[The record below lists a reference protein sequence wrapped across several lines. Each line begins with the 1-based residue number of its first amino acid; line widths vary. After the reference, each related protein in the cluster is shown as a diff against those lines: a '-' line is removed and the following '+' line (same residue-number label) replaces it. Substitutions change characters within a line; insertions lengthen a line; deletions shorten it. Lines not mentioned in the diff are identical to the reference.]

1 LNPSKGVL
9 IRLIAGSYGDARG
22 PVTEIAADPTYMDV
36 AVHGGDRFVYDI
48 PVGHNAFAYIFN
60 GGGELCGT
68 TIESTRLAV
77 LSGGGKLEVNGGLLG
92 VRFLL
97 VAGKPL
103 NEPIA
108 RYGPIV
114 MNTTE
119 EIRQTLRELK
129 DGTFIR

>member
-1 LNPSKGVL
+1 
-9 IRLIAGSYGDARG
+9 
-22 PVTEIAADPTYMDV
+22 
-36 AVHGGDRFVYDI
+36 
-48 PVGHNAFAYIFN
+48 
-60 GGGELCGT
+60 
-68 TIESTRLAV
+68 